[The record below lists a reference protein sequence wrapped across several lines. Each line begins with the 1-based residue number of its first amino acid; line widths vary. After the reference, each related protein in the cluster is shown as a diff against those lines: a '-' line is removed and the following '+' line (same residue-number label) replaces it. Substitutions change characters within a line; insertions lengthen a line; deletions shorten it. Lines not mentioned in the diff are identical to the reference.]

1 MPKPDQALELART
14 CARLCDERKGEG
26 IELLDVRDA
35 LKIADYFVIVTGKNS
50 RHLRAMADEL
60 RRAARTAGIRV
71 PREEGRAEDGR
82 WVLVDFGDTIVHLF
96 DPEARRFYDIEH
108 LWGDVPRLA
117 WSGEKSA

>member
-1 MPKPDQALELART
+1 MKLM
-14 CARLCDERKGEG
+14 K
-26 IELLDVRDA
+26 
-35 LKIADYFVIVTGKNS
+35 
-50 RHLRAMADEL
+50 L